1 MATQEAKWHIGYIE
15 PFWDDAHLRLE
26 YDVFPFNNPDDIT
39 SWESKGYA
47 GPFGGALCDMRK
59 PQAWYT
65 DQLTQMFTNI
75 YGLHNV
81 GTSFFR
87 MDTGFILPTHKDTY
101 KKYREI
107 FNVEVKDIQ
116 RIIVFLEHWKPGH
129 YFEIE
134 GIPIVSWKRGDY
146 IWWRGDADH
155 MAANLGL
162 DPRYTLQVTGHN
174 GL

>member
-1 MATQEAKWHIGYIE
+1 MAIQESNWHIGYID
-15 PFWDDAHLRLE
+15 PFWDDAHLRLNYE
-26 YDVFPFNNPDDIT
+26 VLPFNNPTDVL

-47 GPFGGALCDMRK
+47 GPFGGELCDMRS

-65 DQLTQMFTNI
+65 NQLSQMFINI

-87 MDTGFILPTHKDTY
+87 MNTGYLLPTHRDTY

-107 FNVEVKDIQ
+107 FNVQVKDIQ
-116 RIIVFLEHWKPGH
+116 RIIVFLEDWKPGH

-134 GIPIVSWKRGDY
+134 GKPIVNWKRGDY
-146 IWWRGDADH
+146 IWWRGDVEH
-155 MAANLGL
+155 MAANIGL
-162 DPRYTLQVTGHN
+162 EPRYTLQVTGHD